1 MGKTMGQ
8 YKQWLEYRE
17 QGQHLRSAL
26 MHLEQE
32 QEQLQEEID
41 RLATTTHVTQNPI
54 IQALLTKQKLEL
66 AQKKQPALQESELRS
81 QGQAGQEPPVQRRR
95 EQPAPVPQQELGT
108 GAVSPALQAWTRLP
122 NFNTNAMQEPI
133 INARTQPP
141 LPPDHPQ
148 QDDTGNLL
156 PADINAFV
164 DAHSLTD
171 PQLKVPWWLRNLRS
185 TSTTEQAVGEQSP
198 IDQQSERTNRSV
210 ERFFQ
215 RWNDQTLQAPG
226 KQAENTSEG
235 R

>member
-1 MGKTMGQ
+1 MGQ

-17 QGQHLRSAL
+17 QGQHLRTAL
-26 MHLEQE
+26 MLLEQE

-66 AQKKQPALQESELRS
+66 AQKKQPALQESESRG
-81 QGQAGQEPPVQRRR
+81 QGQ
-95 EQPAPVPQQELGT
+95 
-108 GAVSPALQAWTRLP
+108 
-122 NFNTNAMQEPI
+122 
-133 INARTQPP
+133 
-141 LPPDHPQ
+141 
-148 QDDTGNLL
+148 DDICNLL

-171 PQLKVPWWLRNLRS
+171 PQLKVPWWLRNLR
-185 TSTTEQAVGEQSP
+185 STTEQAVGEQSP

-226 KQAENTSEG
+226 KQAESTHRRADDPG
-235 R
+235 TR